1 MPITDV
7 LILSLIIF
15 AFVAFAA
22 VLAWGDHQTR
32 DIAKASRARALAGTA
47 APAPE
52 RKPIAKGRLRV
63 VDEKTKPERSPVH
76 A

>member
-1 MPITDV
+1 MPMTDM

-32 DIAKASRARALAGTA
+32 DIAKTSRARALAGTA
-47 APAPE
+47 AAAPE
-52 RKPIAKGRLRV
+52 RKPIAEGRLRV
-63 VDEKTKPERSPVH
+63 VEEKTEPERSPVD